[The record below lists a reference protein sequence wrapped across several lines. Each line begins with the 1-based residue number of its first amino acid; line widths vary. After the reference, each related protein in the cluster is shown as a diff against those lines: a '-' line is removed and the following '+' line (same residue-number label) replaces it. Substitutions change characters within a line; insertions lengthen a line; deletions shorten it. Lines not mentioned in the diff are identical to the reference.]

1 MLVMTLRVHLSVLI
15 MGLSYLFLVPCLPF
29 LMVLMQHI
37 SSRFMPVIFVQ
48 LVGIF
53 GHFHSRVMFFIV
65 RRLFI
70 YLNGRT
76 CSVNPSVFSL
86 HIPRYPLILILLN
99 IITLNIFE
107 NKGIKR
113 PTSDRTDLKKLRI
126 VKENKIRERK
136 NGKKKKKTSV
146 TLFTLNTPMH
156 DVYQKIEHNE
166 ANGPDEDGRPES
178 HICRNVTN

>member
-1 MLVMTLRVHLSVLI
+1 MTFAVTFAPHFMPLMLHSFMLVMTLRVHLSVLI
-15 MGLSYLFLVPCLPF
+15 MNLSYLFLVPCLPF

-53 GHFHSRVMFFIV
+53 GHFHSRVMFFVV

-86 HIPRYPLILILLN
+86 HMPRYPLILIY
-99 IITLNIFE
+99 
-107 NKGIKR
+107 
-113 PTSDRTDLKKLRI
+113 
-126 VKENKIRERK
+126 VKYYN
-136 NGKKKKKTSV
+136 S
-146 TLFTLNTPMH
+146 
-156 DVYQKIEHNE
+156 
-166 ANGPDEDGRPES
+166 
-178 HICRNVTN
+178 

>member
-1 MLVMTLRVHLSVLI
+1 M
-15 MGLSYLFLVPCLPF
+15 
-29 LMVLMQHI
+29 
-37 SSRFMPVIFVQ
+37 
-48 LVGIF
+48 
-53 GHFHSRVMFFIV
+53 
-65 RRLFI
+65 
-70 YLNGRT
+70 
-76 CSVNPSVFSL
+76 
-86 HIPRYPLILILLN
+86 PRYPLILILLN

-166 ANGPDEDGRPES
+166 ANGPDEDCRPES